1 MTYKGAVPGYGV
13 LDWICLPDIK
23 LTLISSYRG
32 LPGLMFLINLLHS
45 CTLLP
50 CRVKRP
56 ALPAAF
62 SLGIASGSLY
72 TFSKV
77 FEKQT
82 VENNRDGYPSTDRA
96 SEE

>member
-1 MTYKGAVPGYGV
+1 
-13 LDWICLPDIK
+13 
-23 LTLISSYRG
+23 
-32 LPGLMFLINLLHS
+32 MFLMNLLHS

-50 CRVKRP
+50 SRVKRP
-56 ALPAAF
+56 ALPTAF

-77 FEKQT
+77 FEKQV